1 MFYINNTPKL
11 LRSLYKGRVWDI
23 PNEGQDLFLTFDDG
37 PHPEVTTFVLDLLAK
52 FNAKATFFCIGK
64 NVEKYPAIYERILLE
79 GHAVGNHSMNHL
91 NASKVKDK
99 IYLEDIAEAQKF
111 ISSNLFRPPYGRLSN
126 FQQKQLQSARFN
138 FKIIMWSVLSADF
151 DLSISP
157 ERCLQNVLLHTK
169 TGSIIV
175 FHDSEK
181 ARKNLEYALPK
192 TLEYFADKGFAFK
205 KLEENEL
212 GLL

>member
-1 MFYINNTPKL
+1 MFYLNNTPKF

-23 PNEGQDLFLTFDDG
+23 PNDGQELYLTFDDG
-37 PHPEVTTFVLDLLAK
+37 PHPEVTVFVLDLLAK

-64 NVEKYPAIYERILLE
+64 NVEKYPHIYERILME

-91 NASKVKDK
+91 NGSKVKDK
-99 IYLEDIAEAQKF
+99 VYLDDIAEAQKF
-111 ISSNLFRPPYGRLSN
+111 ISSSLFRPPYGRLSN
-126 FQQKQLQSARFN
+126 FQQKQLQAARFN

-151 DLSISP
+151 DLTITH

-169 TGSIIV
+169 SGSVIV

-192 TLEYFADKGFAFK
+192 TLEYFADKGFTFK
-205 KLEENEL
+205 KIEEIELEVP
-212 GLL
+212 

>member
-1 MFYINNTPKL
+1 MFYLNNTPKF

-23 PNEGQDLFLTFDDG
+23 PNEGQELYLTFDDG
-37 PHPEVTTFVLDLLAK
+37 PHPEVTVFVLDLLAK

-64 NVEKYPAIYERILLE
+64 NVEKYPHIYERILME

-91 NASKVKDK
+91 NGSKVKDK
-99 IYLEDIAEAQKF
+99 VYLDDIAEAQKF
-111 ISSNLFRPPYGRLSN
+111 ISSSLFRPPYGRLSN
-126 FQQKQLQSARFN
+126 FQQKQLQAARFN

-151 DLSISP
+151 DLTITH

-169 TGSIIV
+169 SGSVIV

-192 TLEYFADKGFAFK
+192 TLEYFADKGFTFK
-205 KLEENEL
+205 KIEEIELEVP
-212 GLL
+212 

>member
-1 MFYINNTPKL
+1 MFYLNNTPKF

-23 PNEGQDLFLTFDDG
+23 PNAGQELYLTFDDG
-37 PHPEVTTFVLDLLAK
+37 PHPEVTVFVLDLLAK

-64 NVEKYPAIYERILLE
+64 NVEKYPHIYERILME

-91 NASKVKDK
+91 NGSKVKDK
-99 IYLEDIAEAQKF
+99 VYFDDIAEAQKF
-111 ISSNLFRPPYGRLSN
+111 ISSSLFRPPYGRLSN
-126 FQQKQLQSARFN
+126 FQQKQLQAARFN

-151 DLSISP
+151 DLTITH

-169 TGSIIV
+169 SGSVIV

-192 TLEYFADKGFAFK
+192 TLEYFADKGFTFK
-205 KLEENEL
+205 KIEEIELEVP
-212 GLL
+212 